1 MIKIGVLK
9 DNDGR
14 VALVPQDVYALVKKG
29 FKVLIETEAG
39 KNALFADSDYE
50 AAGAQIVNRQEIREN
65 ADIVV
70 SINFPED
77 FGVREG
83 QTLICL
89 TYFLWHKDRALKIAN
104 AKGTLIAL
112 DAIPRITRAQSMD
125 VLSSQATIAG
135 YEAVVLG
142 AELLPIL
149 MPMLSTAA
157 GMVKP
162 VEVLV
167 IGAGV
172 AGLQAIATAKR
183 LGARI
188 TGYDV
193 RESAQEEI
201 RSLGAQVLHLEGAR
215 TEEQGGYAVE
225 QTEDFLRRQQQTFEK
240 QASKTNLIIT
250 SAVVPGK
257 KAPILITRKALE
269 NMPPG
274 GVVIDLAAQFG
285 GNTEVTKADEIVEYG
300 NARVVGYTS
309 LPARKPR
316 TASTLFSKNIF
327 NLLDLLIEENQLK
340 FDFSD
345 QIISDC
351 TIVYNGELRHPA
363 LKSDKQ

>member
-1 MIKIGVLK
+1 ARI
-9 DNDGR
+9 
-14 VALVPQDVYALVKKG
+14 VARDEVYS
-29 FKVLIETEAG
+29 
-39 KNALFADSDYE
+39 NSDI
-50 AAGAQIVNRQEIREN
+50 IVS
-65 ADIVV
+65 V
-70 SINFPED
+70 NFPSD
-77 FGVREG
+77 LKLKEG

-89 TYFLWHKDRALKIAN
+89 TYFLWHKDRAHKVAE
-104 AKGTLIAL
+104 AKATLIAL
-112 DAIPRITRAQSMD
+112 DAIPRITRAQPMD

-135 YEAVVLG
+135 YEAVILG

-157 GMVKP
+157 GMIKP

-201 RSLGAQVLHLEGAR
+201 RSLGAQVLQLEGAR
-215 TEEQGGYAVE
+215 AEEKGGYAVE
-225 QTEDFLRRQQQTFEK
+225 QPEEFLKRQQATFEK
-240 QASKTNLIIT
+240 QASRTNLIIT
-250 SAVVPGK
+250 SAVVPGR
-257 KAPILITRKALE
+257 KAPVLITKKALE
-269 NMPPG
+269 NMPAG
-274 GVVIDLAAQFG
+274 SVVIDLAAQFG
-285 GNTEVTKADEIVEYG
+285 GNTEVTKPDEIVEYG
-300 NARVVGYTS
+300 NAKVVGYTS

-316 TASTLFSKNIF
+316 TASMLFSKNIF
-327 NLLDLLIEENQLK
+327 NLLGLLIKDKEFQ

-345 QIISDC
+345 QIINDC

-363 LKSDKQ
+363 LKNNQQ